1 MELWKLTCFYA
12 ENYSGWSGKMRVPF
26 TSSLQGY
33 FDIWWEKETNVKCNP
48 FFSFPWKIP
57 KVFGKCKTLSNSNV
71 ENWLSD
77 NWNFMS
83 ETLVSKF
90 LTGQFWMRWLFTKK
104 NVFYLRQGAFIIYKV
119 KPEIGAGKLVA
130 LLAPF
135 GKPQWH
141 GLPIEKRRW
150 KFSIPV
156 GLSSYISCGH
166 SGHAEFY
173 SFFQLDPAYWSRPV
187 DRTLDLWLWSD
198 AVGCRSI
205 CIELPT

>member
-1 MELWKLTCFYA
+1 
-12 ENYSGWSGKMRVPF
+12 MRVPF

-33 FDIWWEKETNVKCNP
+33 FDIWWEKGTNVKCNP

-71 ENWLSD
+71 ENWLSVIT
-77 NWNFMS
+77 
-83 ETLVSKF
+83 ETLWNLNNPF
-90 LTGQFWMRWLFTKK
+90 LSVQVFNRTVLNEVTLQKKTSSTWDKVHLSFTRW
-104 NVFYLRQGAFIIYKV
+104 NR
-119 KPEIGAGKLVA
+119 KLGLGNQMVA

-135 GKPQWH
+135 EKPQWH

-173 SFFQLDPAYWSRPV
+173 SFFQLDAAYWSRPV
-187 DRTLDLWLWSD
+187 DRTLDLLVMEWR
-198 AVGCRSI
+198 CRLRKHLYRIAYLNS
-205 CIELPT
+205 LL

>member
-33 FDIWWEKETNVKCNP
+33 FDIWWEKGTNVKCNP
-48 FFSFPWKIP
+48 FFSFQWKIP

-119 KPEIGAGKLVA
+119 KPEIGAGKSNGRATSSFWEASVTWAANRKEAMEVLYPCWTLQLYLMWSFGTRGVLFVFPVRCCLLV
-130 LLAPF
+130 P
-135 GKPQWH
+135 
-141 GLPIEKRRW
+141 
-150 KFSIPV
+150 
-156 GLSSYISCGH
+156 
-166 SGHAEFY
+166 
-173 SFFQLDPAYWSRPV
+173 SR
-187 DRTLDLWLWSD
+187 
-198 AVGCRSI
+198 G
-205 CIELPT
+205 

>member
-1 MELWKLTCFYA
+1 M
-12 ENYSGWSGKMRVPF
+12 
-26 TSSLQGY
+26 
-33 FDIWWEKETNVKCNP
+33 
-48 FFSFPWKIP
+48 
-57 KVFGKCKTLSNSNV
+57 
-71 ENWLSD
+71 
-77 NWNFMS
+77 
-83 ETLVSKF
+83 SKF

-119 KPEIGAGKLVA
+119 KPEIVDCKTVRIFAYSSTREPYFCVFKYARAVKQKVWNEAENRERDWGETLYATLYRFLYWFWEKNRLFCSLRKLGLGNQMVA

-135 GKPQWH
+135 EKPQWH

-173 SFFQLDPAYWSRPV
+173 SFFQLDAAYWSHPV

-198 AVGCRSI
+198 AVGCGSI